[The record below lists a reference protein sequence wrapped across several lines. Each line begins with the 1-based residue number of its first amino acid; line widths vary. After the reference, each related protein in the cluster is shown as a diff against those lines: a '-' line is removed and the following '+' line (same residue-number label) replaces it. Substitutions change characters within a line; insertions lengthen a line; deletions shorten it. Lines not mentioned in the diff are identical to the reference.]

1 MSERCRWMRLSIIPA
16 LVLFGLSAGTAL
28 AADFVFTIPVE
39 LEQIP
44 ERAGVLVFCNV
55 YNANAQG
62 IGGGNQG
69 VPVNRNTGQFKGNV
83 SVSVDVHANQNPYTA
98 KTYRCHLRM
107 TIPGST
113 PLWGDASPSS
123 EVEEFRPKPGTDFV
137 GEVQGEL
144 PLVVSPKAL
153 DPRTKRI
160 PGTR

>member
-1 MSERCRWMRLSIIPA
+1 MSKRVRWRMLSVIPA
-16 LVLFGLSAGTAL
+16 LVLFGLWAGTVL
-28 AADFVFTIPVE
+28 AADFIFTIPVE

-55 YNANAQG
+55 YNADGQG

-83 SVSVDVHANQNPYTA
+83 SVSVDVHADQNPYNA

-123 EVEEFRPKPGTDFV
+123 EVEEFRPKPGTEFV
-137 GEVQGEL
+137 GEVRGEL
-144 PLVVSPKAL
+144 PLVVSPKAF
-153 DPRTKRI
+153 DQKIKRTPRTR
-160 PGTR
+160 